1 MCCLKTCFFK
11 VFWGSDLT
19 TSIAT
24 SLHIL
29 VFCGLRFLA
38 IAKPHMFGRIQM
50 IHAKVSKPA

>member
-1 MCCLKTCFFK
+1 MCCLKIGCSK

-29 VFCGLRFLA
+29 TFCGLRFLA
-38 IAKPHMFGRIQM
+38 IAKPHVFGQIQV
-50 IHAKVSKPA
+50 IHAKVSNLT